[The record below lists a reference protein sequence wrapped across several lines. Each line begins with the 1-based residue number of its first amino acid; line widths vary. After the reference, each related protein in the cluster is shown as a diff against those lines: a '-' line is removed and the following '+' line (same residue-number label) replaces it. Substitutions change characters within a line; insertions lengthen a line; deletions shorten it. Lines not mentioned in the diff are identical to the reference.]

1 MYACAALKT
10 KFKADKILTTQG
22 IGSKKQLL
30 HVHCLVRM
38 KFSTTKP
45 AKTAARAH
53 FENFPKV
60 DDSTQTKFQT
70 KPLQKNQSYKYVGG

>member
-10 KFKADKILTTQG
+10 EPKADKILTTQE

-30 HVHCLVRM
+30 RIRCLVRM

-45 AKTAARAH
+45 AKAAARAR
-53 FENFPKV
+53 FENLLKV
-60 DDSTQTKFQT
+60 DDSTPTKFQT
-70 KPLQKNQSYKYVGG
+70 KPLQKNQSYKYAGG

>member
-1 MYACAALKT
+1 MKT
-10 KFKADKILTTQG
+10 EFKADKVLTTQE

-53 FENFPKV
+53 FEKLLKV
-60 DDSTQTKFQT
+60 DDSIPTKFQT
-70 KPLQKNQSYKYVGG
+70 KPLLKNQSYKYVGG